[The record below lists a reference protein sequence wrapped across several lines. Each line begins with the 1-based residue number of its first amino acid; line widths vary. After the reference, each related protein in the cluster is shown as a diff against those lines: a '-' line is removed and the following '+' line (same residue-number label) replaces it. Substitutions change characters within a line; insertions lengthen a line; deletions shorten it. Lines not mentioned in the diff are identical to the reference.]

1 MQEPCGDRPGR
12 RLGGNAPT
20 PGPPMAFRAGDRVPA
35 DYAVREM
42 GKTIPF
48 DGNALPP
55 LAGSGG
61 ATLDRLASFRLT
73 YVAIVGF
80 VLLYVFSVK
89 GVEQALGASFRAR
102 IAEAVR
108 VDPTAGS
115 VRDQIHDR
123 VDRVI
128 RGSIWTRVG
137 GVSVTPIIL
146 SADGSTPLY
155 LGSRPI
161 PSPVTTD
168 PFAEAAHLLP
178 AKAEVVVSVPHNS
191 LTANAMLVLYA
202 ALLIQTLFL
211 YERRRSRLEDA
222 RLQTA
227 LTAREET
234 AARAAQI
241 EAELEALS
249 RQVDDR
255 VEAEVSAEIDSVRRE
270 RVRLQEELAGLARR
284 EDELR
289 ARAGR
294 LQETIEGERHGL
306 EEMLDEALADLA
318 RKDAELRS
326 LSDKLQRS
334 VEIEAE
340 AATPR
345 AREVGLMGTRLRALY
360 KNLEFDEHAIR
371 NLVGLGDEAMK
382 LRAEESIKRLD
393 VDVET
398 AAVRR
403 KVGGLP
409 SHLTIFELGFG
420 GKGRVYY
427 TSGTQRRFR
436 VLAIGAKNTQKT
448 DLEYLSRLPRE

>member
-1 MQEPCGDRPGR
+1 
-12 RLGGNAPT
+12 
-20 PGPPMAFRAGDRVPA
+20 MAFRTVDPLSAH
-35 DYAVREM
+35 YAVGAM
-42 GKTIPF
+42 GKMIPF
-48 DGNALPP
+48 DGTVLPP
-55 LAGSGG
+55 VAGRGG
-61 ATLDRLASFRLT
+61 ATLDRLESFRLT
-73 YVAIVGF
+73 YVAIVVF

-102 IAEAVR
+102 IADAVR
-108 VDPTAGS
+108 VDPAAGS
-115 VRDQIHDR
+115 VVDQIHER
-123 VDRVI
+123 VARVI
-128 RGSIWTRVG
+128 RGSIWTRLG
-137 GVSVTPIIL
+137 GVRVVPIVV

-161 PSPVTTD
+161 PPPIAND
-168 PFAEAAHLLP
+168 PFEEARRLLP
-178 AKAEVVVSVPHNS
+178 ASAEVLVSVPHNS
-191 LTANAMLVLYA
+191 LTANAVLILYA

-222 RLQTA
+222 RLEAA

-234 AARAAQI
+234 AARAARI
-241 EAELEALS
+241 EAELESLS

-255 VEAEVSAEIDSVRRE
+255 VEAEVATEIEAVRRE
-270 RVRLQEELAGLARR
+270 RARLQDELAGLSRR

-289 ARAGR
+289 ARTGR

-318 RKDAELRS
+318 RKDEELRS

-334 VEIEAE
+334 SQTKSET
-340 AATPR
+340 AAPR
-345 AREVGLMGTRLRALY
+345 AREMDLLGTRLRALY
-360 KNLEFDEHAIR
+360 KNLEFDEHALR
-371 NLVGLGDEAMK
+371 NWLGLGDEAMK

-420 GKGRVYY
+420 GKGRIYY
-427 TSGTQRRFR
+427 TTGSQRRFR